1 MELVIN
7 SQFLD
12 IANKDVKM
20 CLDTF
25 LQSNKN
31 LYIQSPMGSGKS
43 NIIKEILKQDKRVLL
58 ITNRVSLSY
67 EFKNR
72 FKEYNIKH
80 YKDTTHAK
88 KLIVQYDS
96 LHKIDIN
103 EFDIFI
109 LDEFMS
115 LLPHSQNNL
124 SNKNL
129 FNLAKLFIIT
139 NTRKIV
145 VLDAFL
151 NNIDVKNSIR
161 IINEYR
167 VSKSVTEYK
176 DKNALLEKMFN
187 TQESIT
193 ISCNSLMFAKALYLK
208 FKELKRKVFLL
219 SSETPDN
226 VKDVILKELKTK
238 RLFDVFIFT
247 PTITTGVDILH
258 YKNHFH
264 IDEGGSCDL
273 ISSLQMIGRNRHA
286 ENIFYYIKHKLEFK
300 ETSPDRLNEKL
311 SKEIQAHKISNP
323 ALVEMDYK
331 SGNYKISL
339 LAEFYNKI
347 LALRNKQNN
356 NKRNS
361 FHKMLLQQYSHI
373 EINSKKVKENILK
386 ETLLKVK
393 ECKNNEIYEACI
405 TEINDINIQNNQ
417 KREFKL
423 RQKIEF
429 ELDILKCVVNT
440 EYTKD
445 MIKDFL
451 LDRNFFNAFRIKEY
465 YKMSLNDLMRVK
477 RNNIENLNFEN
488 VEIDCIIK
496 NKQDG
501 FEIKDFYTKKT
512 LKKHNIALLK
522 LLGYKLIRNKFIKSF
537 I

>member
-67 EFKNR
+67 EFKIR

-139 NTRKIV
+139 NTRKMV

-273 ISSLQMIGRNRHA
+273 ISS
-286 ENIFYYIKHKLEFK
+286 
-300 ETSPDRLNEKL
+300 
-311 SKEIQAHKISNP
+311 
-323 ALVEMDYK
+323 
-331 SGNYKISL
+331 
-339 LAEFYNKI
+339 
-347 LALRNKQNN
+347 
-356 NKRNS
+356 
-361 FHKMLLQQYSHI
+361 
-373 EINSKKVKENILK
+373 
-386 ETLLKVK
+386 
-393 ECKNNEIYEACI
+393 
-405 TEINDINIQNNQ
+405 
-417 KREFKL
+417 
-423 RQKIEF
+423 
-429 ELDILKCVVNT
+429 
-440 EYTKD
+440 
-445 MIKDFL
+445 
-451 LDRNFFNAFRIKEY
+451 
-465 YKMSLNDLMRVK
+465 
-477 RNNIENLNFEN
+477 
-488 VEIDCIIK
+488 
-496 NKQDG
+496 
-501 FEIKDFYTKKT
+501 
-512 LKKHNIALLK
+512 
-522 LLGYKLIRNKFIKSF
+522 
-537 I
+537 